1 MSHELRTPLNAILG
15 FAQVLEM
22 DGLDLVQQASVDQI
36 LKGGRHLLTLINEV
50 LDLSGIESGHLTIS
64 PEPVDVGTL
73 VEEVIALVDSVAT
86 QYGVTLDP
94 WSRPE
99 CHQYVLADQQRLK
112 QVLLNLLANAIKYNR
127 PGGSVRVSCGAAPE
141 NRVRLEVRDTGA
153 GIPAEQL
160 PRLFTPFDRL
170 DAEQTMI
177 EGTGL
182 GLALAKRLME
192 AMDGSIGVDSMVGV
206 GSTFWIDLPLA
217 AALIDQVDGIP
228 GHASRIPEEPLPPV
242 QPARILLSIEDNLAN
257 LRLMERVL
265 SHRPELALLTAME
278 GHRGLELAKEHHPD
292 LILLDLHLPDIQGDE
307 ILHALQADPATHET
321 PVIML
326 SADANPR
333 RRAELLA
340 AGATAYLTKPLD
352 IAQFLAVVDD
362 TLATLAL
369 KGC

>member
-1 MSHELRTPLNAILG
+1 
-15 FAQVLEM
+15 
-22 DGLDLVQQASVDQI
+22 
-36 LKGGRHLLTLINEV
+36 
-50 LDLSGIESGHLTIS
+50 
-64 PEPVDVGTL
+64 
-73 VEEVIALVDSVAT
+73 
-86 QYGVTLDP
+86 
-94 WSRPE
+94 
-99 CHQYVLADQQRLK
+99 
-112 QVLLNLLANAIKYNR
+112 
-127 PGGSVRVSCGAAPE
+127 
-141 NRVRLEVRDTGA
+141 
-153 GIPAEQL
+153 
-160 PRLFTPFDRL
+160 
-170 DAEQTMI
+170 
-177 EGTGL
+177 
-182 GLALAKRLME
+182 
-192 AMDGSIGVDSMVGV
+192 V